1 MICVCAGR
9 CVCLF
14 VEARGCQVSF
24 SITPLIPLTSLTES
38 GAKLAAIFL
47 SLSSTALGL
56 QASVRLHSALS
67 VGSVVQTQAFM
78 LIQQGLCPMS
88 HLSSSGSFFFFKA
101 IK

>member
-1 MICVCAGR
+1 MICVCVGG

-14 VEARGCQVSF
+14 MEARGCEVSF
-24 SITPLIPLTSLTES
+24 SITPLTPLTSLTES
-38 GAKLAAIFL
+38 GAKLAAICL

-56 QASVRLHSALS
+56 QASVRLHSALF

-88 HLSSSGSFFFFKA
+88 HLSSSGSFF
-101 IK
+101 